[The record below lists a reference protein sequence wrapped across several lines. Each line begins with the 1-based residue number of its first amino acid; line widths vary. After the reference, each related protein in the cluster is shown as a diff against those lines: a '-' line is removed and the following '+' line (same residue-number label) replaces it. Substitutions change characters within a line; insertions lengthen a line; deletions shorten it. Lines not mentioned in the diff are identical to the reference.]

1 MVKFWDPHSQYMK
14 DAREA
19 ARRGK
24 HITRVFIVENFNEL
38 DGKPLIEQMKL
49 DFEAGIQIF
58 LCRYNDIE
66 SSVEVPDFGITD
78 DSYVCLVPYDKKT
91 RKAHE
96 IELNSSDEMMEM
108 ARKWKVEILNHAYEI
123 TDVMKDIQEF
133 KKKFTHK
140 NS

>member
-1 MVKFWDPHSQYMK
+1 
-14 DAREA
+14 
-19 ARRGK
+19 
-24 HITRVFIVENFNEL
+24 
-38 DGKPLIEQMKL
+38 MKL